1 MEVQVNGGTVN
12 QKVDWAREKL
22 EKAVPIEQVFA
33 QDENIDCIG
42 VTRGR
47 GFKGQCTATLYNV
60 KDLKFYSMGLILK
73 RFKLNAFVK

>member
-47 GFKGQCTATLYNV
+47 GFKGKCTATSSNIV
-60 KDLKFYSMGLILK
+60 QCKRLKVL
-73 RFKLNAFVK
+73 